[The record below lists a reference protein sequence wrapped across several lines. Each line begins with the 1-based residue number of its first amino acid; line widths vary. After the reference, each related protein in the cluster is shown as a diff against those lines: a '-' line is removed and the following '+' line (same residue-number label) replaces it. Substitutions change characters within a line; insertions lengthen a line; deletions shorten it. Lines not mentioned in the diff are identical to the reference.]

1 MRSTTP
7 SGHVATWAVARP
19 TASFSPSRRTASPLG
34 SDCESEAYGLPATIN
49 TQGCS
54 PITLGYFP
62 VTLGYF
68 PITVPY
74 SSITV
79 SYSRHKKFLR
89 FYPPFLPFSLGTP
102 LFTGV
107 HGREGKQMSLPSP
120 SRLGSLV
127 FKMGGSELKK
137 GRVTGGTF
145 VFPPVPQTPCT
156 SAFERG

>member
-7 SGHVATWAVARP
+7 SGHGATWAVARP

-89 FYPPFLPFSLGTP
+89 FYPPFLPFSLGMP

-107 HGREGKQMSLPSP
+107 HGREGKQTSLPSP
-120 SRLGSLV
+120 SRPGSLV
-127 FKMGGSELKK
+127 FKMGGSEPKK
-137 GRVTGGTF
+137 GRVTGGTII
-145 VFPPVPQTPCT
+145 FPK
-156 SAFERG
+156 